1 MKDVKRRNSLF
12 FMQKPSF
19 NYIEV
24 INYNDYLE
32 RGIIMN
38 KVTLNNTEIGQKT
51 KVLKIINDNSIKR
64 RLLDMGLT
72 PGTTIETVLK
82 NYGGNL
88 VAYMIRGALVAIRNE
103 DAEGILVEVI

>member
-1 MKDVKRRNSLF
+1 
-12 FMQKPSF
+12 
-19 NYIEV
+19 
-24 INYNDYLE
+24 
-32 RGIIMN
+32 MN
-38 KVTLNNTEIGQKT
+38 KITLNNTKIGQKT

-72 PGTTIETVLK
+72 PGTEVETVLK

-103 DAEGILVEVI
+103 DAEGILVEVL

>member
-1 MKDVKRRNSLF
+1 MSK
-12 FMQKPSF
+12 
-19 NYIEV
+19 I
-24 INYNDYLE
+24 
-32 RGIIMN
+32 
-38 KVTLNNTEIGQKT
+38 TLNNTKLGEKS

-72 PGTTIETVLK
+72 HGTEVETVLK

-88 VAYMIRGALVAIRNE
+88 AAYMIRGALVAIRNE